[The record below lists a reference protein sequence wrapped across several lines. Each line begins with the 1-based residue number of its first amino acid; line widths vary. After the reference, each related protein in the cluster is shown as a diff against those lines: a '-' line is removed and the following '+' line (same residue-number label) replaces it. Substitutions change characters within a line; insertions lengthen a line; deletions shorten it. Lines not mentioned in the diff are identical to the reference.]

1 MLLVIQTKKFKLT
14 FIIFSILVIG
24 IIYFSYFKN
33 ENNFIIE
40 TNQYID
46 LNYDKGYYY
55 PTEYREVSSPY
66 GYRILYGTNNFHDGI
81 DFLAPQGSEVKSFSS
96 GYVSY
101 CSFMQGYGN
110 TIIITHENGLKSLY
124 GHLSEQFIV
133 HNGQYVNANQII
145 GYVGP
150 KILSNGISN
159 GNTTGPHLHFTIFE
173 NDQTINPYKY
183 L

>member
-81 DFLAPQGSEVKSFSS
+81 DFLAPQGSEVKS
-96 GYVSY
+96 Y
-101 CSFMQGYGN
+101 
-110 TIIITHENGLKSLY
+110 TIIINHENGLKSLY